1 MNTLQD
7 YFTAWTA
14 LEPLLWVVG
23 AILVS
28 TLWNLF
34 LPKHTGW
41 TPVIGL
47 LALAYAGFRLWEQ
60 FDISEQFLFGG
71 VFTVDKL
78 SCLFSLIA
86 IAVGMVT
93 ILMTTGYE
101 HRFGNNRGEFYTL
114 ILIAVASVMVLGGAN
129 DLIVLFV
136 GLETLSLC
144 CVILSGML
152 KSDRRSNE
160 ASLKYLL
167 STAATTATFLYGLSF
182 VYGLTGSTNYLAIHE
197 KLLETSQVAS
207 FTPTFMMVLL
217 LSAIGFKLSLVPFHM
232 WTPDV
237 YQGAPTPVTAFL
249 SIGAKVGGFA
259 VAFRLLPVVLASY
272 SYDWSMILAVLA
284 MLSMIVGNY
293 IALCQTSV
301 KRMLAFSSIAHIGYM
316 LIGLISGSPDGLSN
330 LLFYLMVYGFM
341 NLGAFAAV
349 ILIENELHS
358 DNMND
363 FAGLIRKRP
372 WLAIGLSVC
381 LFNLA
386 GLPVPPAGFLAKVF
400 IFWSAVSGDS
410 PIAWWLVICGLVT
423 SVPAIYYYTRV
434 VIKMVVQEPSA
445 KVQAL
450 EDARGKTVDPQFW
463 TMAALGLCIAGL
475 CAGTLYV
482 NQLVGLSSKAVG
494 LLSRPPAIGMN
505 PHSSINQ

>member
-1 MNTLQD
+1 M
-7 YFTAWTA
+7 
-14 LEPLLWVVG
+14 
-23 AILVS
+23 
-28 TLWNLF
+28 
-34 LPKHTGW
+34 
-41 TPVIGL
+41 
-47 LALAYAGFRLWEQ
+47 
-60 FDISEQFLFGG
+60 
-71 VFTVDKL
+71 
-78 SCLFSLIA
+78 
-86 IAVGMVT
+86 
-93 ILMTTGYE
+93 
-101 HRFGNNRGEFYTL
+101 
-114 ILIAVASVMVLGGAN
+114 
-129 DLIVLFV
+129 
-136 GLETLSLC
+136 
-144 CVILSGML
+144 
-152 KSDRRSNE
+152 
-160 ASLKYLL
+160 
-167 STAATTATFLYGLSF
+167 
-182 VYGLTGSTNYLAIHE
+182 
-197 KLLETSQVAS
+197 
-207 FTPTFMMVLL
+207 
-217 LSAIGFKLSLVPFHM
+217 
-232 WTPDV
+232 
-237 YQGAPTPVTAFL
+237 
-249 SIGAKVGGFA
+249 
-259 VAFRLLPVVLASY
+259 VLASY
-272 SYDWSMILAVLA
+272 TYDWSMILAVLA

-330 LLFYLMVYGFM
+330 LMFYIMVYGFM

-358 DNMND
+358 DNIND
-363 FAGLIRKRP
+363 FAGLIRRRP
-372 WLAIGLSVC
+372 WVTIGLSVC

-450 EDARGKTVDPQFW
+450 EDTRGKMLDPQFW

-475 CAGTLYV
+475 CAGTLCV
-482 NQLVGLSSKAVG
+482 NQLMGLSGKAVG